1 MDDPKP
7 EVNQFL
13 ENEKTEEAAEEDRFE
28 WQLVI
33 ATRPHSC
40 SNFQLIESLI
50 GQMFNRSIFEQVTIE
65 LARSTNE
72 KACQNDSSLKIL
84 T

>member
-1 MDDPKP
+1 MDDPKL

-13 ENEKTEEAAEEDRFE
+13 ENEKTEEDAEKDRFE

-33 ATRPHSC
+33 ATRPPSW

-65 LARSTNE
+65 LARSINE
-72 KACQNDSSLKIL
+72 KLVKMTL
-84 T
+84 P